1 MQNLADMSRVQ
12 IAEVC
17 AAFAAVGGFLN
28 YWVKICEGRPFS
40 AREVVVYTAVS
51 AFAGFMAFEL
61 LDFFG
66 FPPGVCAALCG
77 MSGWMGTRLLRIGE
91 AMIRNRAEVT
101 KEDKNAER

>member
-1 MQNLADMSRVQ
+1 MQALQDMSRVQ

-28 YWVKICEGRPFS
+28 YWVKVTEGRSFS
-40 AREVVVYTAVS
+40 VREVVVYTATS

-61 LDFFG
+61 LDYLG

-77 MSGWMGTRLLRIGE
+77 MAGWMGTRLLRIGE
-91 AMIRNRAEVT
+91 AIIAQKADKA
-101 KEDKNAER
+101 KESKQ

>member
-1 MQNLADMSRVQ
+1 MQSLQDMSRVQ

-28 YWVKICEGRPFS
+28 YWVKVTEGRSFS
-40 AREVVVYTAVS
+40 VREVVVYTATS

-61 LDFFG
+61 LDYLG

-77 MSGWMGTRLLRIGE
+77 MAGWMGTRLLRIGE
-91 AMIRNRAEVT
+91 AVI
-101 KEDKNAER
+101 KNKVDVEKKDNGGS

>member
-1 MQNLADMSRVQ
+1 MQSLQEMSRVE
-12 IAEVC
+12 ISGVC

-40 AREVVVYTAVS
+40 MREVVVYTATS
-51 AFAGFMAFEL
+51 AFAGFMSFEL
-61 LDFFG
+61 LDYCG

-91 AMIRNRAEVT
+91 AII
-101 KEDKNAER
+101 KNKADVEKKDGS

>member
-1 MQNLADMSRVQ
+1 MQSLQEMSRVQ

-28 YWVKICEGRPFS
+28 YWVKVTEGRSFS
-40 AREVVVYTAVS
+40 VREVIVYTAVS

-61 LDFFG
+61 LDYLG

-77 MSGWMGTRLLRIGE
+77 MAGWMGTRLLRIGE
-91 AMIRNRAEVT
+91 AIVRNKAELG
-101 KEDKNAER
+101 KNDENK